1 MKVTKK
7 FKFEMAHRL
16 QHHEGLCFN
25 IHGHSYVVDVT
36 IEKEEVNTEGPET
49 GMVMDFG
56 NVKEIGNNL
65 FDQLDHAFMVNTD
78 DKAVAGF
85 FRKQEFKTYEVN
97 FEPTAENM
105 AKYIYNQLKPAFRD
119 VGINI
124 YNVRVW
130 ETSTAYADYNP
141 IK

>member
-16 QHHEGLCFN
+16 QHHEGLCWN

-36 IEKEEVNTEGPET
+36 VEFPEVKFEGPET

-56 NVKEIGNNL
+56 NIKKICNNL

-85 FRKQEFKTYEVN
+85 FRKQGFKLYEVE

-105 AKYIYNQLKPAFRD
+105 AKYIFTQLKPIFRD
-119 VGINI
+119 EGVNI
-124 YNVRVW
+124 DNVRVW
-130 ETSTAYADYNP
+130 ETASGYADYNN
-141 IK
+141 I

>member
-16 QHHEGLCFN
+16 QHHEGLCWN
-25 IHGHSYVVDVT
+25 IHGHSYVIDVT
-36 IEKEEVNTEGPET
+36 VESLDIKEEGPET

-56 NVKEIGNNL
+56 NLKKICNNL
-65 FDQLDHAFMVNTD
+65 FDQLDHAFMVNEN
-78 DKAVAGF
+78 DKAVCGF
-85 FRKQEFKTYEVN
+85 FKNQGFKTYEID

-105 AKYIYNQLKPAFRD
+105 AEYFYIQLLPMIRD
-119 VGINI
+119 LKISLDNI
-124 YNVRVW
+124 RVW
-130 ETSTAYADYNP
+130 ETTTSYAEYKP